1 MPRKK
6 ISYSGQIQELEEIL
20 QNMNSGDISVDDLQK
35 KVLRAK
41 ELINSCKEQLKK
53 TQDEINSILGDS

>member
-6 ISYSGQIQELEEIL
+6 TTYSGQIEELEEIL
-20 QNMNSGDISVDDLQK
+20 RNMNSGDISVDDLQK